1 LAENKKSH
9 LLRGLLLIFIAL
21 ILIFPFRFFFQRYI
35 AGQDSDGDAIQN
47 TANQSGRSSS
57 NASGSQSQGSI
68 DTPFSGAFYDE
79 DFSMPVTFKG
89 AVLNQEDRSPIKG
102 AHVRMLALSSSEKLE
117 KTTGA
122 DGTFAINAPPAY
134 RYELKVDADGYSS
147 YSNNSFVITRPEY
160 KLEILLTPSLL
171 LRGQVVDLQSQGI
184 PGARVDLFMESTNRP
199 SLPKG
204 MNRSPFMEGMNR
216 PSLSTTTDFQGKF
229 VFKSISK
236 DAHLQLDAS
245 HPGYES
251 NGKVSATTPADEEI
265 TIRMKQSALTGSLF
279 GTVIDTAGKPVAG
292 AVISASGAMISTPDL
307 ANPVKSFEI
316 TTGQNGE
323 YRFSKIREGFY
334 AVRCLLPGYTPAES
348 QIGTATIVPGKESRL
363 DFTLRAGQQILGI
376 VVNQKGEPVPAA
388 IVQYR
393 WIGLPG
399 RRNSRNRGNFPQLS
413 DNRDG
418 IMVSEQTDS
427 ATTDDKGMF
436 QIPAAAEASCQVSI
450 QHRDYLEFSA
460 FLQPSN
466 QIQTLTL
473 DSALFIRG
481 AVRNLQG
488 LPIERFNL
496 VFQSTT
502 KTFFQSYSFT
512 TSDGYFEVRGLPR
525 DKYILSLNVPDQ
537 NNSNYSGS
545 IELQTSLQAFLMTG
559 EKSDPAGD
567 FRGQR
572 GGEFPGGFGGRR
584 GGPMA
589 RPVNPGRSAQS
600 YDTLSI
606 VTKSASSR

>member
-1 LAENKKSH
+1 
-9 LLRGLLLIFIAL
+9 
-21 ILIFPFRFFFQRYI
+21 
-35 AGQDSDGDAIQN
+35 
-47 TANQSGRSSS
+47 
-57 NASGSQSQGSI
+57 
-68 DTPFSGAFYDE
+68 
-79 DFSMPVTFKG
+79 
-89 AVLNQEDRSPIKG
+89 
-102 AHVRMLALSSSEKLE
+102 
-117 KTTGA
+117 
-122 DGTFAINAPPAY
+122 
-134 RYELKVDADGYSS
+134 
-147 YSNNSFVITRPEY
+147 
-160 KLEILLTPSLL
+160 
-171 LRGQVVDLQSQGI
+171 
-184 PGARVDLFMESTNRP
+184 
-199 SLPKG
+199 
-204 MNRSPFMEGMNR
+204 
-216 PSLSTTTDFQGKF
+216 
-229 VFKSISK
+229 
-236 DAHLQLDAS
+236 
-245 HPGYES
+245 
-251 NGKVSATTPADEEI
+251 
-265 TIRMKQSALTGSLF
+265 
-279 GTVIDTAGKPVAG
+279 
-292 AVISASGAMISTPDL
+292 
-307 ANPVKSFEI
+307 
-316 TTGQNGE
+316 
-323 YRFSKIREGFY
+323 
-334 AVRCLLPGYTPAES
+334 
-348 QIGTATIVPGKESRL
+348 
-363 DFTLRAGQQILGI
+363 
-376 VVNQKGEPVPAA
+376 
-388 IVQYR
+388 
-393 WIGLPG
+393 
-399 RRNSRNRGNFPQLS
+399 
-413 DNRDG
+413 
-418 IMVSEQTDS
+418 MVSEQTDS